1 MTNAEKQKIIR
12 LREQGLGYTQIA
24 NRMGL
29 FKSKVATFCKRNHF
43 LRHSSTIMLR
53 PGFRGFSAG

>member
-29 FKSKVATFCKRNHF
+29 FKSKVATFCKRNG
-43 LRHSSTIMLR
+43 LAEETKEKARRNS
-53 PGFRGFSAG
+53 